1 MSHIITWLVIAV
13 GLAIA
18 HALGATTEAEVG
30 MCLVVAGIALVT
42 QKLFVWGYHLGDLGD
57 EMLFP
62 ELHDDFI
69 RRYFV
74 AAQSGKPADWS
85 LAAQAAKRWEN
96 ALSKPAKHTL
106 VPAFLRRRSA

>member
-18 HALGATTEAEVG
+18 HALGAATQTEVG
-30 MCLVVAGIALVT
+30 MCLVVAGIALVG
-42 QKLFVWGYHLGDLGD
+42 QKLFAWCYTLGELGG
-57 EMLFP
+57 EMPFP
-62 ELHDDFI
+62 EMHDDFI

-74 AAQSGKPADWS
+74 ACQTSKAGDWTQ
-85 LAAQAAKRWEN
+85 AAHAAKRWEN